1 MIGGGSSGCVQKF
14 QGGWMRMFQRVGI
27 LLLVFIVAAPVMVGA
42 ASETGVQELGN
53 ELPLWSVVP
62 FVALLL
68 GIAIIPLINRHWWE
82 HTSSQALVAAICG
95 LPIFVYF
102 LILDYHQLVHT
113 GLEYVSFIIYIGG
126 LFTVAGG
133 IYIKGDV
140 QATPKVNT
148 AFLAIGAVLA
158 NFVGTPGASMLL
170 IRPLMNTNRER
181 RHIKHIPIFFI
192 FIVSNIG
199 GCLTPLG
206 DPPLFLGFLR
216 GVPFT
221 WTLTLFPEWLFAIGI
236 LLLIFYVWD
245 RRAYGKEL
253 KKDLRKDIAAVQP
266 LKIVGK
272 RNFYLLA
279 AILGAVLLTS
289 TFERFFKIL
298 GVGDNVALLANLTRD
313 AIIVAAAIAS
323 FKVTPDEAHR
333 KNEFTFAPITEV
345 AVLFAGIF
353 VTMIPALLILQA
365 RGASFGI
372 SQPWQFFWLTGS
384 LSSFLDNAPTY
395 LTFVSLAQGV
405 IAGGDHIVFANLH
418 EFLLHSP
425 QAERLLQ
432 AISLGA
438 VFMGANTYI
447 GNGPNFMVRSIVQ
460 ERGIDM
466 PSFFGY
472 MAYSIGILIPVF
484 ILVTLI
490 FFV

>member
-1 MIGGGSSGCVQKF
+1 MRSFC
-14 QGGWMRMFQRVGI
+14 GWMIFLLFLILGLPM
-27 LLLVFIVAAPVMVGA
+27 LLLA
-42 ASETGVQELGN
+42 ASETGVQELG
-53 ELPLWSVVP
+53 EQLSFWSVVP
-62 FVALLL
+62 FIVLLL
-68 GIAIIPLINRHWWE
+68 AIAVIPLINRLWWE
-82 HTSSQALVAAICG
+82 HTRSQTLVAAICG

-102 LILDYHQLVHT
+102 LIMDYHQLVHT

-126 LFTVAGG
+126 LFIVAGG
-133 IYIKGDV
+133 IFITGDV

-158 NFVGTPGASMLL
+158 NFVGTTGASMLL
-170 IRPLMNTNRER
+170 IRPMMNTNKER
-181 RHIKHIPIFFI
+181 HHILHIPLFFI

-216 GVPFT
+216 GVPFA
-221 WTLTLFPEWLFAIGI
+221 WTLSLFPEWIFAIGI
-236 LLLIFYVWD
+236 LLLIFYLWD
-245 RRAYGKEL
+245 ERAYHKET
-253 KKDLRKDIAAVQP
+253 KKDIQKDRTAIQP
-266 LKIVGK
+266 LKIIGK

-279 AILGAVLLTS
+279 AILAAVLLTS
-289 TFERFFKIL
+289 SFESFFEAI
-298 GVGDNVALLANLTRD
+298 GASTNAELLANLTRD
-313 AIIVAAAIAS
+313 VLIFAIAIVS
-323 FKVTPDEAHR
+323 FKITPEEAHK
-333 KNEFTFAPITEV
+333 KNEFTFAPIKEV

-395 LTFVSLAQGV
+395 LTFASLAQGV
-405 IAGGDHIVFANLH
+405 IAGSDHVVFADLH

-425 QAERLLQ
+425 AAERLLQ

-460 ERGIDM
+460 ERGVNM

-472 MAYSIGILIPVF
+472 MLYSVGILVPVF

-490 FFV
+490 FFR